1 MCRRLLVCERV
12 RDVQK
17 KEKHKHRNTDKHTGK
32 ENIKGSIQKQK
43 EITMAQ
49 GKEEQTDA
57 DSPREE
63 IRERQK
69 VSRQEKRQRDCSS
82 LSICVS
88 VRRKS
93 DPRAFV

>member
-1 MCRRLLVCERV
+1 MYKR
-12 RDVQK
+12 K
-17 KEKHKHRNTDKHTGK
+17 RNTNIETQLHKHTGK

-57 DSPREE
+57 DSTKEE

-69 VSRQEKRQRDCSS
+69 VSRQEKRQRDCSG